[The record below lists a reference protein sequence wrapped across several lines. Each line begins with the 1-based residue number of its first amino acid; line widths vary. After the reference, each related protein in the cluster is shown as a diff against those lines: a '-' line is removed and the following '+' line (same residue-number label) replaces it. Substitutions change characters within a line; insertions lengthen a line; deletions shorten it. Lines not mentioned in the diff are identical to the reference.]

1 MIGLGIILAH
11 LIADYVLQNDWM
23 AREKT
28 KRGLVALW
36 HGIVH
41 GLVYTAMLAL
51 AGAGA
56 GADPFGIMLAIS
68 TIIITHAVIDRFRLA
83 KHLIWGLNQ
92 LAPRADRYS
101 WREARENGGYAADK
115 PAWMSTWLMIIVDN
129 TLHLTIN
136 TAAIVLLVL

>member
-28 KRGLVALW
+28 RRLEVAFAHGGVHALVYAIVLVAL
-36 HGIVH
+36 GVPDSH
-41 GLVYTAMLAL
+41 GLFLAVL
-51 AGAGA
+51 
-56 GADPFGIMLAIS
+56 
-68 TIIITHAVIDRFRLA
+68 IIGGTHAVIDRFRLA
-83 KHLIWGLNQ
+83 KHVVWALNQ
-92 LAPRADRYS
+92 LAPRADRYP